1 MNIIKKA
8 KASFEAR
15 VIQPTMQNN
24 FENTSY
30 GKTLSSYKNKYSG
43 KRCFLIGN
51 GPSLKAEDLTKL
63 YKNGDITFA
72 FNRVYNI
79 FDDTEWRPKF
89 YISQDEKI
97 VWQM

>member
-1 MNIIKKA
+1 MNLLKRA

-15 VIQPTMQNN
+15 VIQPNMQKN

-30 GKTLSSYKNKYSG
+30 GKTLSAYKNKYSG

-63 YKNGDITFA
+63 YENGEVTFA

-79 FDDTEWRPKF
+79 FENFIKTF
-89 YISQDEKI
+89 G
-97 VWQM
+97 